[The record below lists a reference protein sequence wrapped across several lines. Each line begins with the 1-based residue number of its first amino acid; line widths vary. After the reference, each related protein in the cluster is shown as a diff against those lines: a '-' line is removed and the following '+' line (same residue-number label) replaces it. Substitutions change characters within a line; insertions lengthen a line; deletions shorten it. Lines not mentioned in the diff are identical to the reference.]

1 MLNKLEYRRDRFIK
15 DLIWLAELK
24 EKGVIGA
31 KHDYKVTVRALLET
45 KEEICKV
52 KGGSISE
59 HLKKL
64 LKKTEDWL

>member
-31 KHDYKVTVRALLET
+31 KQRKCPIE
-45 KEEICKV
+45 
-52 KGGSISE
+52 
-59 HLKKL
+59 
-64 LKKTEDWL
+64 